1 MKRFG
6 LKTFLAALLVAALA
20 TTASARVVFEV
31 SEFAVSQFRN
41 VNESLAS
48 CGSAQESFLCAYEDG
63 YLVRV
68 PTKGADFF
76 FTPAGELAAAFTK
89 FQRGQTIN
97 NYNLNDRV
105 NLVPYASEVPAGGI
119 LLDGRYHTPRDVS
132 GGFVK
137 LDENTLIGEFEYLI
151 PGYRVERRVM
161 VSAVSESAEHYLTL
175 TPIAAGAGVE
185 SAEGDEGEPADAST
199 ATLVQFAVPGIANIA
214 SPVVKIG
221 FETTFVTNPA
231 ERAYQAPTYAALQ
244 KNDNNR
250 DQAFVM
256 LPLDPAES
264 TLATNGVALR
274 HASGDDVSATFMRP
288 NLIAMQTALNP
299 GSAPTSLGIRLYAGN
314 NELVR
319 YTQEGFLDL
328 PGLFRP
334 NILGRLSLAIVQ
346 VLQFIHQYVPSW
358 GLSIIVLT
366 LLFRALVWPLIT
378 TQTRSMFGMQAL
390 QPKIQEIQR
399 KYKDDR
405 EKLTQETMKLYR
417 EAGVNPAGGC
427 LPILVQM
434 PLFIILWR
442 VFVNFEFAEGF
453 LWLPDLGQSDPI
465 FILPIL
471 YIAVMVA
478 MSWFSARNNPTM
490 LRQSMIMNLVFGFII
505 FAFPAGVL
513 LYYVVSMAVQVLQYW
528 LISRKQPKVA
538 PLVPATAGKRGK

>member
-1 MKRFG
+1 MRRFAPF
-6 LKTFLAALLVAALA
+6 TIAAALLVAALTA
-20 TTASARVVFEV
+20 TAGARVVFEV
-31 SEFAVSQFRN
+31 APFDLSQFRN
-41 VNESLAS
+41 INESLAS
-48 CGSAQESFLCAYEDG
+48 CGSAQESFLCAHEDG
-63 YLVRV
+63 EFVRV

-89 FQRGQTIN
+89 FQRGQTLN

-105 NLVPYASEVPAGGI
+105 NLVPFASEVPAGGV
-119 LLDGRYHTPRDVS
+119 LLDGVYHTPADVS
-132 GGFVK
+132 GGFTK
-137 LDENTLIGEFEYLI
+137 LDENTLLGEFEYEI
-151 PGYRVERRVM
+151 PGFRVERRVV

-175 TPIAAGAGVE
+175 TPVASAG
-185 SAEGDEGEPADAST
+185 EGEAAAAP
-199 ATLVQFAVPGIANIA
+199 TLVQFAVPGIANIA

-221 FETTFVTNPA
+221 FESTFVTNPA
-231 ERAYQAPTYAALQ
+231 ERAYQSPTYASLQ

-256 LPLDPAES
+256 LPLDAAQS
-264 TLATNGVALR
+264 TLAANGASLR
-274 HASGDDVSATFMRP
+274 HATGDAVSATFLRP
-288 NLIAMQTALNP
+288 NLIALQTAVAS
-299 GSAPTSLGIRLYAGN
+299 GAAPTSLGVRLYAGN

-319 YTQEGFLDL
+319 YSQEGFLDL

-453 LWLPDLGQSDPI
+453 LWLPDLGQADPI

-471 YIAVMVA
+471 YIGVMVA

-528 LISRKQPKVA
+528 LISRNQPKVA

>member
-1 MKRFG
+1 MRR
-6 LKTFLAALLVAALA
+6 LLSTALVAALA
-20 TTASARVVFEV
+20 ATLFQVAAARIVFEV
-31 SEFAVSQFRN
+31 SEFPVGQFRN
-41 VNESLAS
+41 SEDMTAT
-48 CGSAQESFLCAYEDG
+48 CGSPQASFLCAYEDDE
-63 YLVRV
+63 LIRV

-89 FQRGQTIN
+89 FQRGQTLN

-105 NLVPYASEVPAGGI
+105 NLVPFASESPAAAL
-119 LLDGRYHTPRDVS
+119 LLDGVYHQPEDVS
-132 GGFVK
+132 GGFTK
-137 LDENTLIGEFEYLI
+137 LDENTMIGEFSYSAG
-151 PGYRVERRVM
+151 GYRVERV
-161 VSAVSESAEHYLTL
+161 VLISAVSETAEHYLSVTHL
-175 TPIAAGAGVE
+175 DAGAAGAE
-185 SAEGDEGEPADAST
+185 LLQLS
-199 ATLVQFAVPGIANIA
+199 VPGIANVA

-221 FETTFVTNPA
+221 FESTFVTNPA
-231 ERAYQAPTYAALQ
+231 ERLYQSPSYASLQ

-250 DQAFVM
+250 EQAFVM
-256 LPLDPAES
+256 LPLDPATS
-264 TLATNGVALR
+264 RLAAHGFEVRPAL
-274 HASGDDVSATFMRP
+274 GDDVAATFMRP
-288 NLIAMQTALNP
+288 NLIALQTASDASGVTN
-299 GSAPTSLGIRLYAGN
+299 LGVRLYAGN

-319 YTQEGFLDL
+319 YTQEGFLEL

-334 NILGRLSLAIVQ
+334 NILGRLSLAV
-346 VLQFIHQYVPSW
+346 VRALQFIHEYVPSW

-453 LWLPDLGQSDPI
+453 LWLPDLGQADPV

-471 YIAVMVA
+471 YIGVMVA

-513 LYYVVSMAVQVLQYW
+513 LYYVVSMLIQVLQYW
-528 LISRKQPKVA
+528 LISRNQPKVA
-538 PLVPATAGKRGK
+538 PLVPAAAGKRGK